1 MGIVPLYFLLVRP
14 HLEYCIQVWGPQHK
28 KDVELLEWA
37 QTRATRMIRG
47 LEHFSYEERLREL
60 GLFSLQKALGRPHCS
75 LPVPEKSFQ
84 AGGKLTFHMG
94 T

>member
-1 MGIVPLYFLLVRP
+1 MTVPLCSTPVRS
-14 HLEYCIQVWGPQHK
+14 HLESCVKHWGPQHK

-60 GLFSLQKALGRPHCS
+60 GLFSLQKALGR
-75 LPVPEKSFQ
+75 
-84 AGGKLTFHMG
+84 
-94 T
+94 